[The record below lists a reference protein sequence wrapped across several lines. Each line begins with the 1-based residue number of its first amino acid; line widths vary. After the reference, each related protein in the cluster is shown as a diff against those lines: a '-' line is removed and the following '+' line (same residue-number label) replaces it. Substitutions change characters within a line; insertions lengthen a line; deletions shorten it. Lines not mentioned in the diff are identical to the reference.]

1 VSYPRTSASAAWW
14 LGPAALTLL
23 CIGTPAG
30 AQTQVRMACQDST
43 KPKAVLDAKAALD
56 NEPDELG
63 PRLKL
68 ADALV
73 DQGCYQDAVAVLEA
87 GQEAHPHSGELI
99 GKLRDVRSMI
109 TEQTYIEGMTQAEE
123 SAKQQR
129 NVLRCTKLADT
140 TACDDALKSKPDDL
154 QLVLAKA
161 DALAQAN
168 RLPEAGAAYRRAA
181 QLSPA
186 NEAVKAK
193 LASVESLQ
201 ANNQPA
207 PASQPPAELPA
218 QRPTTPL
225 STAPKDAA
233 LQKPRRLA
241 SAATPGAGNAGPTGG
256 KTPGALVAQNTAYT
270 GAASMEVP
278 EPVARRTYSNDA
290 PAGRTN

>member
-1 VSYPRTSASAAWW
+1 VSCPRTSASAWW
-14 LGPAALTLL
+14 AGLAVLAFLY
-23 CIGTPAG
+23 IATPAG
-30 AQTQVRMACQDST
+30 AQTQVRMACQESA

-56 NEPDELG
+56 SEPDELG

-87 GQEAHPHSGELI
+87 GQTAHPHSGELT

-109 TEQTYIEGMTQAEE
+109 TEQTYIEGLTQAEE

-140 TACDDALKSKPDDL
+140 TACDDALKSKPDDV

-168 RLPEAGAAYRRAA
+168 RLPEAAAAYRRAA
-181 QLSPA
+181 QLNPA

-207 PASQPPAELPA
+207 HASEPPAEPPAQPPAA
-218 QRPTTPL
+218 QKNVA
-225 STAPKDAA
+225 S
-233 LQKPRRLA
+233 QKPRRLA
-241 SAATPGAGNAGPTGG
+241 SAATLGAGNAASTGG
-256 KTPGALVAQNTAYT
+256 KSAGALVAQNTAST
-270 GAASMEVP
+270 AAASIGAP
-278 EPVARRTYSNDA
+278 EPAAQRTYSNDA